1 MAVTINDIARLA
13 QVDKSTVSMTLR
25 NHPNARNLRAET
37 RERIRRIAAELGY
50 RSNAGAVAIRT
61 GKVSVIALIA
71 DAAASGR
78 LLLSM
83 NLTGILQEAS
93 RFNYGIKIYSDADL
107 DDVFGEINSNR
118 IDFVLSMSVDHA
130 KREITANHAR
140 RLGLHLVFLYEHP
153 HEEFPCVNLDN
164 VRAGEIAVEHLA
176 SLGHRR
182 IALACS
188 THLFF
193 YQKERHQ
200 GFLSG
205 MRHAGLTVD
214 PELICCGGDDSEDR
228 IRRVLSLPAE
238 QRPTAFFCIADGLAM
253 QVQRIAVRLG
263 LNLPDELSVV
273 GLGNS
278 EACRDV
284 FVPLTS
290 IDENFEERGH
300 LAVDL
305 VLGKLPDAQRLEDGY
320 YLTVPRLIVRESTC
334 RIKPE

>member
-1 MAVTINDIARLA
+1 
-13 QVDKSTVSMTLR
+13 
-25 NHPNARNLRAET
+25 
-37 RERIRRIAAELGY
+37 
-50 RSNAGAVAIRT
+50 
-61 GKVSVIALIA
+61 
-71 DAAASGR
+71 
-78 LLLSM
+78 M

-164 VRAGEIAVEHLA
+164 VRAGEIAVEHLV

-188 THLFF
+188 AHRFF
-193 YQKERHQ
+193 YQQERHQ

-305 VLGKLPDAQRLEDGY
+305 VLGKLPAAQCSEDGY
-320 YLTVPRLIVRESTC
+320 YLTVPRLVIRESTC